1 MSPIPG
7 LIGYLERKDAVSRD
21 TQAQRGARFHRCPGN
36 GSTLLLTTVFL
47 LPVLKINMCRLI
59 WNNLPYF
66 LVTVMKGVVRSAPCA
81 AVRLAAQSRQD
92 ETLRSIRRAERLVL
106 QSNAQSLDSAAR
118 YRASPFS
125 SRLPDLTILGHSVN
139 EKQRDDEIKT
149 RPKSTGTM
157 VRLRVHMQYS
167 LHALPLSF
175 PDMQ

>member
-1 MSPIPG
+1 MKVSLFDESYYWLTWLFRTEGCGVAWHSSPTWCALSSLSWKRLNTPH
-7 LIGYLERKDAVSRD
+7 D
-21 TQAQRGARFHRCPGN
+21 
-36 GSTLLLTTVFL
+36 TVFL
-47 LPVLKINMCRLI
+47 LPVLKINMCRLV

-81 AVRLAAQSRQD
+81 AVRLAAQSRRD

-125 SRLPDLTILGHSVN
+125 SRLPDLTILGHGMN
-139 EKQRDDEIKT
+139 EKQRDDEMKT

-157 VRLRVHMQYS
+157 VRLLVHMRLY
-167 LHALPLSF
+167 L
-175 PDMQ
+175 